1 MEYTLKKNDC
11 NGACTIM
18 TSERTIRYARKPL
31 HVACLLLEAGN
42 AWVFDVIDI
51 SATGIKLRCQEDD
64 FVRSATV
71 GRQCNL
77 EVIISDDFLLH
88 VKAEVVRV
96 DGEEVALRFIHIPDK
111 QQVPLWKV
119 LGEHVDKLDT

>member
-1 MEYTLKKNDC
+1 MSQK
-11 NGACTIM
+11 
-18 TSERTIRYARKPL
+18 RTIRYARKPL
-31 HVACLLLEAGN
+31 DVACLLLEGGN
-42 AWVFDVIDI
+42 AWVFDVINI
-51 SATGIKLRCQEDD
+51 SATGIKLRCQEEE
-64 FVRSATV
+64 FAQNATV

-96 DGEEVALRFIHIPDK
+96 DGEEMALRFIRIPEE
-111 QQVPLWKV
+111 QQVPLWKI

>member
-1 MEYTLKKNDC
+1 MSQK
-11 NGACTIM
+11 
-18 TSERTIRYARKPL
+18 RTIRYARKPL
-31 HVACLLLEAGN
+31 DVACLLLEGGN
-42 AWVFDVIDI
+42 AWVFDVIEEF
-51 SATGIKLRCQEDD
+51 AQN
-64 FVRSATV
+64 ATV

-96 DGEEVALRFIHIPDK
+96 DGEEMALRFIRIPEE
-111 QQVPLWKV
+111 QQVPLWKI